1 MEPEVE
7 TSERELERI
16 GYAVVQLRWLEG
28 LRERMGLSRNALAE
42 LMGTS
47 PVTLK
52 RWEEGE
58 VRVWAK
64 SAVAI
69 GKFHLE
75 ALKQLERMQELGYAG
90 TDLVLL
96 DRVSGMLGGSIQEG
110 VHLEEV
116 DLGVLG
122 VYAKRSQVDSI
133 RAKMGMRGYGGPA
146 V

>member
-1 MEPEVE
+1 MGTEVE
-7 TSERELERI
+7 ASLQELERM

-28 LRERMGLSRNALAE
+28 LRERMDLSRNALAE

-96 DRVSGMLGGSIQEG
+96 DRVSGMLGGSIPAG
-110 VHLEEV
+110 ANL
-116 DLGVLG
+116 DLVSLGALG
-122 VYAKRSQVDSI
+122 VYARRVQVDSV
-133 RAKMGMRGYGGPA
+133 RAEMGMRGSGRSA